1 MLAHPMPTAKRS
13 PDALPARQ
21 LMPALFTG
29 VFMAALDTA
38 VIAPAIPALRESFAI
53 DHREVALLMVVFVLC
68 SLCSTAVLANL
79 GDRHGRRPVFLGS
92 VACFAAGSL
101 LIALSPSFWVVL
113 VGRAV
118 QGIGAGGI
126 TPTASAVIGDAV
138 AAEERG
144 RALGLIGAT
153 YGMAFVLG
161 PPLATVLMLAF
172 SWHWIFLINL
182 PIAALVLGLAA
193 GSLPRKV
200 NRTALPTLDLAGIAL
215 SLLMLVCLVLGI
227 TRIADDLFGQRL
239 WPGFLAASAFA
250 LALLV
255 RVERRAAAPMIPLSL
270 LANRQLA
277 LTYGLTAAA
286 GFGMGS
292 IIFLSSIAQLA
303 HGVEP
308 QHAGFVLLP
317 LVLSSMLGS
326 MGAGR
331 LLNRL
336 GARTV
341 LLCGFAALALGYAA
355 SAYTAA
361 GLWFFLLASMPVGL
375 GVGIVVGGA
384 LRSIAIDEAPP
395 AQRGAAQGMV
405 NICTAVGTLLSAAVV
420 SAVADFSGGGAHGF
434 GIAYLGVAA
443 LMLLMLPATAALRQG
458 SGTQLQAEPAA

>member
-1 MLAHPMPTAKRS
+1 MPTADRS
-13 PDALPARQ
+13 PDALPSRR
-21 LMPALFTG
+21 LMPALFIG

-38 VIAPAIPALRESFAI
+38 VVAPAIPALREAFAI
-53 DHREVALLMVVFVLC
+53 DHREAALLMVVFILC
-68 SLCSTAVLANL
+68 SLCSTALLANL
-79 GDRHGRRPVFLGS
+79 GDRHGRRPVFLAS
-92 VACFAAGSL
+92 VTCFAAGSL
-101 LIALSPSFWVVL
+101 LIALSPSFWMVL

-126 TPTASAVIGDAV
+126 MPTASAVIGDAV
-138 AAEERG
+138 APSGRG

-161 PPLATVLMLAF
+161 PPLATLLMLTL

-182 PIAALVLGLAA
+182 PIAALVLALAA
-193 GSLPRKV
+193 ASLPRKTRAAV
-200 NRTALPTLDLAGIAL
+200 LPPLDLAGIAL
-215 SLLMLVCLVLGI
+215 TMLLLLSLVLAI
-227 TRIADDLFGQRL
+227 TRVADDLTGQRL
-239 WPGFLAASAFA
+239 WPALLLAAA
-250 LALLV
+250 LGLVLLV
-255 RVERRAAAPMIPLSL
+255 RVERSAAAPMIPLSL
-270 LANRQLA
+270 LRKRQLA
-277 LTYGLTAAA
+277 LTYLLTTAA

-303 HGVEP
+303 HGVAP
-308 QHAGFVLLP
+308 RHGGFVLLP

-336 GARTV
+336 GART
-341 LLCGFAALALGYAA
+341 LLLAGFGAMALGYAA
-355 SAYTAA
+355 SAFTAP

-395 AQRGAAQGMV
+395 QQRGAAQGMI
-405 NICTAVGTLLSAAVV
+405 NICTSVGTLLAAAVV
-420 SAVADFSGGGAHGF
+420 GAVADFSGGGARGF

-443 LMLLMLPATAALRQG
+443 TMLLMLPVTLGLRHG
-458 SGTQLQAEPAA
+458 SGTQLKAEPAA